1 MAAQTT
7 ENTAHT
13 ETAAG
18 AEGHSDVFPPFDSS
32 HFGSQLLWLAIT
44 FGLLYYLMSKIA
56 LPRIASILEER
67 NDRIADDL
75 AEAEKLKQETDEAFA
90 AYEQAL
96 AEAKQNAHGIAEK
109 ARDKAKGEI
118 EASRTGLEKDLET
131 KMVEAEARI
140 AELKSGALAEVD
152 TIAKDTA
159 GVLVQTLIGGKVA
172 AGEVSSAVEA
182 ALAERNS

>member
-1 MAAQTT
+1 VAEQTT
-7 ENTAHT
+7 ETTAHT
-13 ETAAG
+13 GED
-18 AEGHSDVFPPFDSS
+18 GHSDVFPPFDSS

-75 AEAEKLKQETDEAFA
+75 AEAEKLKQETDEAIA

-96 AEAKQNAHGIAEK
+96 AEARQNAHGIAEK
-109 ARDKAKGEI
+109 AREKAKSEIDASRSKI
-118 EASRTGLEKDLET
+118 EADLEA
-131 KMVEAEARI
+131 KMAEAEASI
-140 AELKSGALAEVD
+140 SALKTQALSEVD

-159 GVLVQTLIGGKVA
+159 GVLVQTLIGTGTA
-172 AGEVSSAVEA
+172 ADEVNKAVES
-182 ALAERNS
+182 ALAERKS